1 MSEPVNHDPDRRPVV
16 VGVDGTAGSRAALAF
31 ALEEGLARGVTVE
44 VVTTWLLGP
53 ALSDIA
59 VPSTFE
65 EEQAKAERC
74 QEVALAAVMPDL
86 QRQPVV
92 SRVVLHSYGGHALV
106 DAAHDAAMLVVGSGR
121 KRLLARAL
129 LGSVSEYC
137 VRHATVPVVVV
148 PDPSRVQD
156 DAIEEEIV
164 PVGAI
169 GAIG

>member
-53 ALSDIA
+53 AISDIA

>member
-1 MSEPVNHDPDRRPVV
+1 MSEPVNHSPDRRPVV

-74 QEVALAAVMPDL
+74 QEAALAAVMPDL

-156 DAIEEEIV
+156 DAVEEAIV
-164 PVGAI
+164 PVGAV
-169 GAIG
+169 G

>member
-1 MSEPVNHDPDRRPVV
+1 MSEPVNHSPDRRPVV

-74 QEVALAAVMPDL
+74 QEAALAAVMPDL

-156 DAIEEEIV
+156 DAVEDEIV
-164 PVGAI
+164 PVGAV
-169 GAIG
+169 G